1 MKIGFMELLLVFV
14 VALLVLGPEKLPSF
28 AKKLGAGLREFRKA
42 SGELTKELKEN
53 VIDPLEEAQQP
64 LREAMKP
71 LDDLDQEVNAN
82 LKDVSKSLENIGKA
96 KPTQPKQTKAP
107 EAVAAEAPAEADLP
121 SEDDAVPAPQE
132 QAEAPNQP
140 NTENGGTTV

>member
-71 LDDLDQEVNAN
+71 LDDL
-82 LKDVSKSLENIGKA
+82 KSLENIGKA

-107 EAVAAEAPAEADLP
+107 EAVAAEAPAETDLP